1 MPRLTRRPQDGPR
14 AALRHQTPR
23 DRGAVSVTTALL
35 MVVLIGSASVAVDV
49 AALWSE
55 RQKLQ
60 TAADAA
66 AIAVAQDCAAGAC
79 GDPAATADT
88 LTVANAGSGAQAA
101 IVGDAPTPDTGSVTV
116 DTSSIRDHWFAP
128 VLGVDESSVAASA
141 TVGWGAPSGG
151 TAVLPVAFSWCEFL
165 AQTGGGLPSD
175 TTERTIF
182 FTKSSGTSCTGP
194 SGNMVPGGFGWL
206 TVNADSCQT
215 RSSMDEV
222 MVSDPG
228 ESVPSGCTTADFE
241 EVQDRIVLLPL
252 YDESG
257 DTGSNAWYRL
267 YGYAAFRVTGYHFV
281 GQYSWSAEGDC
292 KGNVRCIQ
300 GYFTQFVALGDA
312 FTYGAEAPGLGA
324 TVVKLTG

>member
-1 MPRLTRRPQDGPR
+1 MPRLSTD
-14 AALRHQTPR
+14 R
-23 DRGAVSVTTALL
+23 DRGAVSITVALL
-35 MVVLIGSASVAVDV
+35 SVVLIGFAAIAVDV
-49 AALWSE
+49 AALWAD
-55 RQKLQ
+55 RQQLQ
-60 TAADAA
+60 TGADAA
-66 AIAVAQDCAAGAC
+66 AIAVAQDCAAGSC
-79 GDPAATADT
+79 GDADATAQSLAVVNKNDGEAT
-88 LTVANAGSGAQAA
+88 AQILDLT
-101 IVGDAPTPDTGSVTV
+101 PTSVTV
-116 DTSSIRDHWFAP
+116 QTTGVRDHWFAS

-141 TVGWGAPSGG
+141 TVGWGPPSGG
-151 TAVLPVAFSWCEFL
+151 TAVLPVTFSWCEFL

-175 TTERTIF
+175 TTEHTIF
-182 FTKSSGTSCTGP
+182 FTKSSETSCTGP

-312 FTYGAEAPGLGA
+312 FTYGAGAPGLGA